1 MGLTSVLDSKIN
13 MVSKMAAKTINWIFA
28 HVLFFNTVIKS
39 P

>member
-1 MGLTSVLDSKIN
+1 MGVTSVLKSKIN

-28 HVLFFNTVIKS
+28 HVYLFNTVIKS